1 VYRIGSPTGRFH
13 FREDPLELTACPD
26 CDLLQTLPV
35 LEPGS
40 RACCAR
46 CGHVMVTRAVDPITR
61 PLALSVAAAI
71 LLVIANTMPMMSM
84 SVIGRHAS
92 TTILG
97 GCLKM
102 WQTGQP
108 ITAVLVAFCALV
120 APAFFVLT
128 LLVVLLAVRRPP
140 APPWAGE
147 LLRWSEFLQ
156 PWAMVEVM
164 MLGVLVALVK
174 IAELA
179 TVEPG
184 LGMFAIFGLMI
195 LFPAIASGFDA
206 DAIWRRITW
215 ADGELPHT
223 PSAPSAA
230 MR

>member
-1 VYRIGSPTGRFH
+1 M
-13 FREDPLELTACPD
+13 DLTACPD
-26 CDLLQTLPV
+26 CDLLQTLPE

-46 CGHVMVTRAVDPITR
+46 CGHVMVVRVADPITR

-84 SVIGRHAS
+84 SVVGRHAS

-102 WQTGQP
+102 WETDQP
-108 ITAVLVAFCALV
+108 ITAVLVGFCALV
-120 APAFFVLT
+120 APALFVLF
-128 LLVVLLAVRRPP
+128 LLTVLLAARRPP
-140 APPWAGE
+140 APPWVGE
-147 LLRWSEFLQ
+147 LLRWSEALR
-156 PWAMVEVM
+156 PWAMIEVM

-184 LGMFAIFGLMI
+184 LGMFAIFGLMM
-195 LFPAIASGFDA
+195 LFPAIQSGFDEN
-206 DAIWRRITW
+206 AIWQRITW

-230 MR
+230 MP

>member
-1 VYRIGSPTGRFH
+1 M
-13 FREDPLELTACPD
+13 DLTACPD
-26 CDLLQTLPV
+26 CDLLQTLPE

-46 CGHVMVTRAVDPITR
+46 CGHVLVVRAEDPITR

-120 APAFFVLT
+120 APALFVLF
-128 LLVVLLAVRRPP
+128 LLAVLLAARRPP
-140 APPWAGE
+140 APPWVGE

-195 LFPAIASGFDA
+195 LFPAIATGFDE
-206 DAIWRRITW
+206 DAIWRRVTW

-223 PSAPSAA
+223 SSSPPLATP
-230 MR
+230 

>member
-1 VYRIGSPTGRFH
+1 V
-13 FREDPLELTACPD
+13 ELTACPD
-26 CDLLQTLPV
+26 CDLLQTLPD
-35 LEPGS
+35 LAPGS

-46 CGHVMVTRAVDPITR
+46 CGHVMVVRAADPITR

-71 LLVIANTMPMMSM
+71 LLVVANTMPMMSM
-84 SVIGRHAS
+84 SVVGRHAS

-102 WQTGQP
+102 WEMGQP
-108 ITAVLVAFCALV
+108 ITAVLVGFCALV
-120 APAFFVLT
+120 APALFVLF
-128 LLVVLLAVRRPP
+128 LLIVLLAARRPP
-140 APPWAGE
+140 APPWVGE
-147 LLRWSEFLQ
+147 LLRWSESLQ

-179 TVEPG
+179 TVDPG

-195 LFPAIASGFDA
+195 LFPSIVAGFDA

-215 ADGELPHT
+215 ADGEIPH
-223 PSAPSAA
+223 APSTPPVA
-230 MR
+230 MQ